1 MQRMTPQNL
10 RDPGPTL
17 IPGDIVEA
25 MTNPM
30 LNLRGP
36 EFHELIGKATEQ
48 LKQVFMTKNDLPI
61 LTASGTDV
69 LEASL
74 KKVLPEVGFNP

>member
-10 RDPGPTL
+10 RDPLPTI

-30 LNLRGP
+30 INHRGP

-48 LKQVFMTKNDLPI
+48 LKQVFIPRT
-61 LTASGTDV
+61 TS
-69 LEASL
+69 
-74 KKVLPEVGFNP
+74 